1 MNEFYKI
8 MRVFKNGETAT
19 DVLPAD
25 KAKCLVGNS
34 IFFIDGSEPNY
45 IYVYEV
51 MGNSPIMSVDT
62 VTGYVSTLPGDP
74 FQASVKDYVSKF

>member
-19 DVLPAD
+19 DVLPSD

-34 IFFIDGSEPNY
+34 IFLLMVASLITFMFMKSWE
-45 IYVYEV
+45 
-51 MGNSPIMSVDT
+51 T
-62 VTGYVSTLPGDP
+62 VQL
-74 FQASVKDYVSKF
+74 

>member
-1 MNEFYKI
+1 MNKFYKI

-19 DVLPAD
+19 DVLPSD

-34 IFFIDGSEPNY
+34 MIFRDGSEPNY

-51 MGNSPIMSVDT
+51 TGDSPIMYVDT
-62 VTGYVSTLPGDP
+62 TTSYVNTLHGDQ

>member
-19 DVLPAD
+19 DVLPSD

-34 IFFIDGSEPNY
+34 MIFSDGSEPNY

-62 VTGYVSTLPGDP
+62 VTNYVNTLPGDP
-74 FQASVKDYVSKF
+74 FQASVKDYVSKI